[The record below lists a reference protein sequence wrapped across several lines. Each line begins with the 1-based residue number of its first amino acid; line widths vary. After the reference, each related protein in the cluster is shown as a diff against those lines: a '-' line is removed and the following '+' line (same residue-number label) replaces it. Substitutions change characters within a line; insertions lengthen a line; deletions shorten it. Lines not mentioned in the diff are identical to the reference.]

1 MPARSPRPA
10 ALRALVGLTS
20 LAVAATGTA
29 VLAAPGSTPVDDTTP
44 ARTVPFQLTEDRPV
58 ENRLPQPEDRYAMAG
73 GCYALQ
79 APGEGWIARDGD
91 GLVVTD
97 DAAAALPLHFQ
108 ATRLGEYLL
117 ATNEGRDTRW
127 EGAWWDVRGFVSAA
141 EGLPGPLG
149 EVAPQDGAAVA
160 AEPSE
165 DAEWRVVAAGD
176 DPEARGSGGKAP
188 QLAFTLPA
196 RDAALTV
203 ADGAVRVVPGDAA
216 AATPLVLQH
225 VRDDD
230 PSDDDPNGTACATW
244 PEIDTGASGDPQPV
258 AASEVDRA
266 RGFFEAH
273 VHGMA
278 FEFLGGELRCG
289 RPWHEYGV
297 EYAIGGCDKEG
308 KPLNQFLEVPL
319 GGNSPEYAGSY
330 DPVGWPTF
338 ATWPQPRTLTHEQF
352 YWRWLERAHA
362 GGLRLLTNLL
372 VDNTALC
379 QLYPQKKNSCNEMDG
394 VRLQAQR
401 LFELQ
406 DYIDAQN
413 GGPGEGWLRIV
424 TSPAQAR
431 QVIND
436 GRLAVVLGIEISEL
450 FDCREVLDQPQCTKE
465 QIDERLQ
472 EVFDMGVRQMELVNK
487 FDNALSGV
495 TGDGGTTGPV
505 VNTGNRHVTGHWWDM
520 RSCERD
526 GHTHDHEQGEHDKTQ
541 IVPTDATPGEGE
553 GVDALAGRILDQ
565 FGGLTSVAAPVYGPG
580 PHCNSRGL
588 TDLGKH
594 LITRMVE
601 KGMIFD
607 PDHMSATAQRQA
619 LDLIETELWPAE
631 LERARE
637 EGRAPVKPAVISS
650 HSWAND
656 VVYQRIYQ
664 LDGQVAPRTDNAAG
678 FVESWVEHR
687 DFAARN
693 APVGHDFGLGYGA
706 DTNGL
711 GGQPGVSDTG
721 VVDYENGWEAPIG
734 GVRLE
739 QQVSGLKSFD
749 VNAEGVSHY
758 GVFADWYEQVARAAD
773 EIAPELGG
781 GDAVMDD
788 MLDGAETYLQLWER
802 AAYGGGDCVTDG
814 SALSVEDLHAALGL
828 NLEGFL
834 TAVGQPVDREG
845 AAYRYCVEDDGQ
857 LVYADV
863 TFDDGGR
870 TSAVEVAGPVEVSTE
885 ADASPALEAAPAA
898 EAAHDH
904 AADHTGADHAHVEA
918 EADGQP
924 PAAPAEGLDAAPASS
939 SAPLS
944 SSAVGVAALVLLA
957 VASLVGSAVVDRRRH
972 RA

>member
-1 MPARSPRPA
+1 
-10 ALRALVGLTS
+10 G
-20 LAVAATGTA
+20 
-29 VLAAPGSTPVDDTTP
+29 
-44 ARTVPFQLTEDRPV
+44 
-58 ENRLPQPEDRYAMAG
+58 
-73 GCYALQ
+73 
-79 APGEGWIARDGD
+79 
-91 GLVVTD
+91 
-97 DAAAALPLHFQ
+97 
-108 ATRLGEYLL
+108 
-117 ATNEGRDTRW
+117 
-127 EGAWWDVRGFVSAA
+127 
-141 EGLPGPLG
+141 
-149 EVAPQDGAAVA
+149 
-160 AEPSE
+160 
-165 DAEWRVVAAGD
+165 EWRVVAAGD
-176 DPEARGSGGKAP
+176 DPEARGQGAQAP
-188 QLAFTLPA
+188 QFAFTVPS
-196 RDAALTV
+196 REAALTV
-203 ADGAVRVVPGDAA
+203 ADGQVRVVPGGAET
-216 AATPLVLQH
+216 ATPLVLRH

-230 PSDDDPNGTACATW
+230 ATDADPNGTACATW
-244 PEIDTGASGDPQPV
+244 PEIDTGTSGDPQPV
-258 AASEVDRA
+258 ADSEVDRA

-297 EYAIGGCDKEG
+297 EFALGGCDQEG

-319 GGNSPEYAGSY
+319 GGNSPDYVAEY

-338 ATWPQPRTLTHEQF
+338 ASWPRNRTLTHEQF

-379 QLYPQKKNSCNEMDG
+379 QVYPQKKNSCNEMDG

-450 FDCREVLDQPQCTKE
+450 FDCREVLDQPQCTKD

-472 EVFDMGVRQMELVNK
+472 EVFNMGVRQMELVNK

-520 RSCERD
+520 RSCEPD
-526 GHTHDHEQGEHDKTQ
+526 GHSHEHGVEGHEHDKTQ
-541 IVPTDATPGEGE
+541 IVPTDATPGDGE

-580 PHCNSRGL
+580 PHCNRRGL
-588 TDLGKH
+588 TDLGRH

-607 PDHMSATAQRQA
+607 PDHMSAAAQREA
-619 LDLIETELWPAE
+619 LDLIEDELWPAE
-631 LERARE
+631 LERAER

-650 HSWAND
+650 HSWANE
-656 VVYQRIYQ
+656 VIYQRIYRA
-664 LDGQVAPRTDNAAG
+664 DGQVAPRTDSAAG
-678 FVESWVEHR
+678 FVESWVQHR
-687 DFAARN
+687 EFAAKN
-693 APVGHDFGLGYGA
+693 APIGHDFGLGYGA

-711 GGQPGVSDTG
+711 GGQPGVSEIG
-721 VVDYENGWEAPIG
+721 VVDYESGWEAPIG
-734 GVRLE
+734 GVRFE
-739 QQVSGLKSFD
+739 RQVSGLQD
-749 VNAEGVSHY
+749 YDINTEGVSHY

-773 EIAPELGG
+773 EVAPEAGG
-781 GDAVMDD
+781 GAAIIDD

-802 AAYGGGDCVTDG
+802 AVYGGGDCVTDG
-814 SALSVEDLHAALGL
+814 SALQVEDLHAALGL
-828 NLEGFL
+828 DLERFL

-845 AAYRYCVEDDGQ
+845 AAYRYCVEDDGR

-863 TFDDGGR
+863 TFDDGR
-870 TSAVEVAGPVEVSTE
+870 TAAVEVAGPVDVTVEV
-885 ADASPALEAAPAA
+885 DASPAVEADPTV
-898 EAAHDH
+898 EAVHDH
-904 AADHTGADHAHVEA
+904 AGDHTGADHAHVEA
-918 EADGQP
+918 EIGGEP
-924 PAAPAEGLDAAPASS
+924 PAAPAEEQLAATPASS
-939 SAPLS
+939 SSPLS
-944 SSAVGVAALVLLA
+944 STTVSIAVLVLLA
-957 VASLVGSAVVDRRRH
+957 VAALVGSAVVDRRRH